1 MGRRDPDDLEWK
13 KVKEEVKKRD
23 KGIDR
28 MVKIV
33 TPIEMVKLRRNA
45 GSFLYIIDPAHYLA
59 VSEAPEH
66 IYEKNNI
73 VSLNRFSHSN
83 LDNFRDPI
91 DGHPISKEEV
101 HNWWIRLLKADPEQY
116 KYLQNKGLI

>member
-1 MGRRDPDDLEWK
+1 MGRRGPDDLEWK

-101 HNWWIRLLKADPEQY
+101 HNWWIRLLKADPKQY